1 MFHENLKNIHKSLLI
16 ILILYC
22 QILLKKEIYF
32 LDFAGIKKADKIRV
46 VYNGV
51 ELKDTQIL
59 PPELFFSKYKL
70 PKDYI
75 LQVGRIEYLKNQ
87 LNLLY
92 ALREHINIPIVFIG
106 QISDAKYGKKIT

>member
-1 MFHENLKNIHKSLLI
+1 MPNSIEEGNLL
-16 ILILYC
+16 
-22 QILLKKEIYF
+22 

-59 PPELFFSKYKL
+59 PPELLFSKYKL

-75 LQVGRIEYLKNQ
+75 LQVGRLNILKIS
-87 LNLLY
+87 LICFMHF
-92 ALREHINIPIVFIG
+92 ENI
-106 QISDAKYGKKIT
+106 